1 MDLNLLRGI
10 ITALSLLCFI
20 GIVMWAYRPRNRA
33 RFEQDARIPLDD
45 GAKEPAKEPSKE
57 PNNHG

>member
-1 MDLNLLRGI
+1 MDMNLLRGI

-20 GIVMWAYRPRNRA
+20 GIVLWAYWPRNRS

-45 GAKEPAKEPSKE
+45 RPKEPPKEPTH
-57 PNNHG
+57 HG